1 MSTSPMMPHLRY
13 SPYQDFVVELFLRH
27 DSVQIPSQR
36 CQNTVPCTSS
46 KSGVEQEIPVVHL
59 FANPAGMEMRWR
71 MPGDESAGD
80 GSHFAVVVEVAFAVF
95 HLLLVEKTHL
105 APFAV
110 GKLVDD
116 GATEIIACSV
126 VD

>member
-13 SPYQDFVVELFLRH
+13 SPYFGISSELFLGH
-27 DSVQIPSQR
+27 DAVQIPSQR

-59 FANPAGMEMRWR
+59 CQSCRNGNEVAYA
-71 MPGDESAGD
+71 GDESAGD